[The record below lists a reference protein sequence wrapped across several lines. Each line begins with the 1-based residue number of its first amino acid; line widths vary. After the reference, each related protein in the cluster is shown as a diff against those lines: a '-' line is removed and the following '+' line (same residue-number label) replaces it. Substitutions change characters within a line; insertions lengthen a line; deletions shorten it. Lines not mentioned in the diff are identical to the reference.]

1 MSADGPKPP
10 SGRSFDRLVSATE
23 ERERQG
29 KPEHLGGL
37 HDDKLDLRGLHHR
50 QVGGLSCERVL
61 LIKWDGPARS
71 LPSKDLLR
79 WPREVG
85 QCSNLR

>member
-1 MSADGPKPP
+1 MSQLAK
-10 SGRSFDRLVSATE
+10 
-23 ERERQG
+23 G
-29 KPEHLGGL
+29 KAASY
-37 HDDKLDLRGLHHR
+37 KLDLRGLHHR
-50 QVGGLSCERVL
+50 QVGGLSCEPVL